1 MLLYLSGNGKSEL
14 IDAAV
19 TELDIGCK
27 KLIGKFSLRNFVTK
41 DMRNYAA
48 ARYFVVDA
56 DSIDDS
62 DREFCTALQS
72 FQMMFSARII
82 VILSGREDKENLI
95 QQLAAI
101 GVVNI
106 VTADTTDE
114 ITAELLECLSEEG
127 MQRYVTLHEFMD
139 EETQNEAAVS
149 ESTVID
155 EIRKYR
161 WNARNIKIAVAGTQ
175 HRCGTTVTAM
185 NLAYWLAARGADVC
199 YIECNMN
206 RHLSTIINLFE
217 AETEKEHYK
226 LEGIDC
232 YVTDVLDRD
241 YDFIVYDC
249 GVADGTSTVFH
260 NADKRILCGS
270 VLPYELTKF
279 NQAMK
284 LCGKLE
290 VVPIAVAVPD
300 EMRDYCTTLFGDKL
314 LFAESSHSLFANN
327 MNSHIYKPLV
337 VEYIKE

>member
-1 MLLYLSGNGKSEL
+1 MLLYLSGNGKCGL

-19 TELDIGCK
+19 TELDINCK
-27 KLIGKFSLRNFVTK
+27 KLIGKFSLRSFVTK

-48 ARYFVVDA
+48 AKYFVVDV
-56 DSIDDS
+56 DCIDDTDS
-62 DREFCTALQS
+62 EFCTALQS

-82 VILSGREDKENLI
+82 VILSGREEKENLI

-114 ITAELLECLSEEG
+114 ATAELLECLSEEG
-127 MQRYVTLHEFMD
+127 MQRYVMLHEFM
-139 EETQNEAAVS
+139 EEDVPKETAATIPHV
-149 ESTVID
+149 D

-161 WNARNIKIAVAGTQ
+161 WNAKNVKIAAAGTQ
-175 HRCGTTVTAM
+175 RRCGTTVTAM

-199 YIECNMN
+199 YVECNMN
-206 RHLSTIINLFE
+206 RHLRVILNLFAAE
-217 AETEKEHYK
+217 AEKEHYK
-226 LEGIDC
+226 LEDIDC

-270 VLPYELTKF
+270 ALPYELTKF
-279 NQAMK
+279 NQALK

-290 VVPIAVAVPD
+290 VVPVAVAVPD
-300 EMRDYCTTLFGDKL
+300 EMKDYCTTLLGDKL
-314 LFAESSHSLFANN
+314 LIAESSHSLFANN
-327 MNSHIYKPLV
+327 TNGHIYRPLV
-337 VEYIKE
+337 MEYIKE